1 MNEEL
6 YSQIREQNGQKF
18 RRATPDEIHV
28 GQCVWVTMHDT
39 NIGRSWLEGPYFVT
53 ETVHADRMSEHF
65 KLFSTHLNITTSRR
79 HGDIWLPVIDTIQP
93 PRGHN
98 A

>member
-6 YSQIREQNGQKF
+6 YSATREQNGQHF

-28 GQCVWVTMHDT
+28 GQCVWVTAYDP
-39 NIGRSWLEGPYFVT
+39 NVGRTWLEGPYHVV
-53 ETVHADRMSEHF
+53 ETIHKNTMSEHF
-65 KLFSTHLNITTSRR
+65 VVFSTHLKYSTRAK
-79 HGDIWLPVIDTIQP
+79 HGDICLPIIDTIP
-93 PRGHN
+93 TPRGHN